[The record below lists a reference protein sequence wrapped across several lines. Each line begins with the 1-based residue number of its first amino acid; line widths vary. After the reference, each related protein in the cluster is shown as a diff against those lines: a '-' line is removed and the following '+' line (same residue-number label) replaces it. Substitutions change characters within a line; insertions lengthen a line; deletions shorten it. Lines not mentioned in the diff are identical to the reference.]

1 MQVSAEVLRELHRIH
16 RQLTDLKDRMQKGP
30 RQVRIGHQAV
40 EHTEK
45 ELAEA
50 KEAAKRTRMEA
61 DDKQLS
67 LRQREAKIADLQR
80 KLNEAQSN
88 TEFTAFKDQI
98 AADLA
103 ANAVLEDEILDR
115 LERLDEL
122 QKHVHDAEHKLG
134 RVREELQ
141 HAEERVARD
150 QATLHGELARV
161 KDELKHAEA
170 VLPPEFKSEYER
182 IVKARGEEGLAPV
195 DGESCGGCNTTL
207 TTQIMNQLYL
217 SKPIFCKCCGC
228 MLYLPEGRVGPGKK
242 H

>member
-16 RQLTDLKDRMQKGP
+16 RQLSDLKDRLQRGP

-40 EHTEK
+40 ERTEQ
-45 ELAEA
+45 ELAAA
-50 KEAAKRTRMEA
+50 KEAAKHTRMEA

-67 LRQREAKIADLQR
+67 LRQREAKIAELQR

-88 TEFTAFKDQI
+88 TEFRAFRDQI
-98 AADLA
+98 AADKA

-115 LERLDEL
+115 LEKLDGIQL
-122 QKHVHDAEHKLG
+122 QVDGAERKLE

-141 HAEERVARD
+141 RAEQRVAD
-150 QATLHGELARV
+150 EQNTLHGELARV
-161 KDELKHAEA
+161 KEELRHAEA
-170 VLPPEFKSEYER
+170 ALPPDFKSEYER

-195 DGESCGGCNTTL
+195 EGESCGGCHTTL

-217 SKPIFCKCCGC
+217 SKPIFCRCCGC
-228 MLYLPEGRVGPGKK
+228 MLYLPEGRTSPGRK